1 VFGHENPD
9 YENIGQLKI
18 VSFSLSLNLLW
29 FWFKYSLLINNKFA
43 KKIGDGKYIKYASNL
58 VTNEGEEFFFSL

>member
-1 VFGHENPD
+1 LLLLAKNPEWQAKAREEAFQVFGHENPD

-29 FWFKYSLLINNKFA
+29 F
-43 KKIGDGKYIKYASNL
+43 
-58 VTNEGEEFFFSL
+58 